1 MGAFSQAK
9 TVPKVGN
16 SPNNLL
22 RIISPTI
29 SFQFGWPLTQQPR
42 RSKNPPILWILLVST
57 TTRLLMQTILL
68 SQTRMNTMLMPA
80 LTQVHL
86 DYRLQNY
93 DQDERF
99 LSPMRHLNTVCFQG
113 HQLTYDTEKKTYSRI
128 TVNTGHW
135 GPNVYPGC
143 RQVRNGENA
152 FLKDMEYEKYTVG
165 RALN

>member
-1 MGAFSQAK
+1 MDITGQHNNQTLDANNTTIADEDEHYANAGAYAS
-9 TVPKVGN
+9 
-16 SPNNLL
+16 
-22 RIISPTI
+22 
-29 SFQFGWPLTQQPR
+29 
-42 RSKNPPILWILLVST
+42 
-57 TTRLLMQTILL
+57 
-68 SQTRMNTMLMPA
+68 A
-80 LTQVHL
+80 LGF
-86 DYRLQNY
+86 DRLQNY